1 MKKLPH
7 TSSINQIAYVVPSI
21 NEAAKWWAE
30 VMGVGPFLALRDL
43 EFETSDYLGKER
55 PVTYSAAIAYS
66 GDLNIELIEPIGPS
80 IFADWLA
87 EGRSGVQHI
96 CVFTDDFAATVAE
109 AEARGA
115 KRLQGGTIG
124 GGTLGYYDMTGDQ
137 SVILEIAQ
145 LAPTSYGMFDM
156 VKQACAAWDGETVFM
171 EAAELV
177 ARATA
182 N

>member
-1 MKKLPH
+1 MKLPH
-7 TSSINQIAYVVPSI
+7 TSSINQIAYVVPNI
-21 NEAAKWWAE
+21 DEAVKWWAE

-43 EFETSDYLGKER
+43 KFETSDYMGREQ
-55 PVTYSAAIAYS
+55 PITYSAAVAYS
-66 GDLNIELIEPIGPS
+66 GDLNVELIEPIGPS

-87 EGRSGVQHI
+87 AGRSGVQHI

-124 GGTLGYYDMTGDQ
+124 GGTLGYYDMVGDQ

-145 LAPTSYGMFDM
+145 LTPISLGLFDM
-156 VKQACAAWDGETVFM
+156 VKQASADWDGETLFI
-171 EAAELV
+171 EAADLI
-177 ARATA
+177 AKATA

>member
-1 MKKLPH
+1 MKLPH
-7 TSSINQIAYVVPSI
+7 AGAINQIAYVVPSI
-21 NEAAKWWAE
+21 DEAAKWWAE

-43 EFETSDYLGKER
+43 EFETSDYLGEER
-55 PVTYSAAIAYS
+55 PITYSAAIAYS
-66 GDLNIELIEPIGPS
+66 GGLNVELIEPKGPS

-96 CVFTDDFAATVAE
+96 CVFTDDFASTAAE

-124 GGTLGYYDMTGDQ
+124 GGTLGYYDMTGDR

-145 LAPTSYGMFDM
+145 LSPMSLGMFDM
-156 VKQACAAWDGETVFM
+156 VRQAGADWDGKTLFID
-171 EAAELV
+171 AAELV
-177 ARATA
+177 AQATA

>member
-1 MKKLPH
+1 MKLPSV
-7 TSSINQIAYVVPSI
+7 TAINQIAYVVPSI
-21 NEAAKWWAE
+21 DDAAKWWAE

-43 EFETSDYLGKER
+43 EFEKSDYLGEER
-55 PVTYSAAIAYS
+55 PITYSAAIAYS
-66 GDLNIELIEPIGPS
+66 GGLNVELIEPKGPS

-87 EGRSGVQHI
+87 AGRSGVQHI

-137 SVILEIAQ
+137 SVILEIAS
-145 LAPTSYGMFDM
+145 LTPMSLSLFNM
-156 VKQACAAWDGETVFM
+156 VRQAGADWDGKTLFI
-171 EAAELV
+171 EASELI
-177 ARATA
+177 AKATS